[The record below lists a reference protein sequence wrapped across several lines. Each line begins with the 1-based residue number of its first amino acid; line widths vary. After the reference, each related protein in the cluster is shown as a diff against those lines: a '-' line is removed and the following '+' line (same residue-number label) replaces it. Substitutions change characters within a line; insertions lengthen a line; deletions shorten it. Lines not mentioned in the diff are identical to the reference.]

1 MPYMA
6 KGPHSVKHFVRF
18 LTALHPYRKLL
29 VIIGLLTLANAV
41 ISLQTP
47 EIIRQIFNHL
57 DPKHSTPFALPN
69 PFGSL
74 VGAVTLI
81 FIIAVIGS
89 AVSFALS
96 YAVNLT
102 GQKFLVDT
110 RSGVYEH
117 LQTLS
122 QGFFEK
128 SQTGK
133 LVATVVHDVGSVN
146 QLITGGFV
154 TVISDVVTLV
164 GVILLIFIRDWQLAL
179 MALSVYPVYVGNFLL
194 SRSQLHETATKIS
207 ELRGVIYSDLQEKL
221 AGVQVVKSYAQERSE
236 VRQYVSLNRD
246 NLNLNINQSRL
257 GTGLWV
263 RAEFITAIGTA
274 IILAL
279 GGMRVISGA
288 MQQGDLVA
296 FLILVNVY
304 LYGPTI
310 RLIQLNDQLAR
321 AQTGLTRIFRLLD
334 TKAVVTNAVNADI
347 MPNIV
352 GEIQYQ
358 DVWFEYEPGQP
369 VLKGINLTIHPGEMI
384 AFVGGSGSG
393 KTTMINLLSRHYD
406 VSSGAI
412 IIDGYNLKDIDI
424 VSLRKQIGV
433 VLQESLLFHAS
444 IRENIRYGDAHATD
458 EDIVR
463 AATAANL
470 HHVID
475 AFPDGY
481 NTKIGEDGV
490 KLSGGEK
497 QRLAIARA
505 LLADPRIL
513 VLDEAT
519 SSLDSETEALI
530 QEALDRLM
538 EGRTS
543 FVIAHR
549 LSTIV
554 KANKIVVMEKGVV
567 AEIGSHSDLLA
578 LGGNYARLYAEQF
591 RAELETRSI

>member
-1 MPYMA
+1 M
-6 KGPHSVKHFVRF
+6 KQFSRF
-18 LTALHPYRKLL
+18 LQALQPYRKLL
-29 VIIGLLTLANAV
+29 VTIAVLTLANAI

-47 EIIRQIFNHL
+47 EVIRQIFNHL
-57 DPKHSTPFALPN
+57 DPGKSMPFALPQ
-69 PFGSL
+69 PFNTLG
-74 VGAVTLI
+74 GAVTLI

-89 AVSFALS
+89 AVSFALGYS
-96 YAVNLT
+96 VNLT
-102 GQKFLVDT
+102 GQRFLVDT

-128 SQTGK
+128 AQTGK

-154 TVISDVVTLV
+154 TVISDVVTLI
-164 GVILLIFIRDWQLAL
+164 GVIGLIFYQDWQLAL
-179 MALSVYPVYVGNFLL
+179 LALSVYPVYVGNFLL
-194 SRSQLHETATKIS
+194 SRRPLSDNATKIS
-207 ELRGVIYSDLQEKL
+207 ELRGMIFSDLQEKL

-246 NLNLNINQSRL
+246 NLNLNITQSRL

-274 IILAL
+274 IILAV
-279 GGMRVISGA
+279 GGMRVINGG
-288 MQQGDLVA
+288 MLQGDLVA

-310 RLIQLNDQLAR
+310 RLIQLNDQFAR
-321 AQTGLTRIFRLLD
+321 AQTGLNRIFKLLD
-334 TKAVVTNAVNADI
+334 TPPAVSSADGAPD
-347 MPNIV
+347 MPVINGNISF
-352 GEIQYQ
+352 E

-369 VLKGINLTIHPGEMI
+369 VLKGITLDIQPGEMI

-406 VSSGAI
+406 VTGGRI
-412 IIDGYNLKDIDI
+412 TIDGHDLRDIDLM
-424 VSLRKQIGV
+424 SLRRQIGV
-433 VLQESLLFHAS
+433 VLQESLLFHTT
-444 IRENIRYGDAHATD
+444 IRENLRYGRIGASDA
-458 EDIVR
+458 DIVA

-470 HHVID
+470 HHVIE

-481 NTKIGEDGV
+481 DTKIGEEGV

-554 KANKIVVMEKGVV
+554 KANKIVVMEKGNIV
-567 AEIGSHSDLLA
+567 ELGSHAELLEQ
-578 LGGNYARLYAEQF
+578 GGNYAKLYAEQF
-591 RAELETRSI
+591 RAELEASGVANA

>member
-1 MPYMA
+1 M
-6 KGPHSVKHFVRF
+6 KQFSRF
-18 LTALHPYRKLL
+18 LQALQPYRKLL
-29 VIIGLLTLANAV
+29 VTIAVLTLANAI

-47 EIIRQIFNHL
+47 EVIRQIFNHL
-57 DPKHSTPFALPN
+57 DPGKSMPFALPQ
-69 PFGSL
+69 PFNTLG
-74 VGAVTLI
+74 GAVTLI

-89 AVSFALS
+89 AVSFALGYS
-96 YAVNLT
+96 VNLT
-102 GQKFLVDT
+102 GQRFLVDT

-128 SQTGK
+128 AQTGK

-154 TVISDVVTLV
+154 TVISDVVTLI
-164 GVILLIFIRDWQLAL
+164 GVIGLIFYQDWQLAL
-179 MALSVYPVYVGNFLL
+179 LALSVYPIYVGNFLL
-194 SRSQLHETATKIS
+194 SRRPLSDNATKIS
-207 ELRGVIYSDLQEKL
+207 ELRGMIFSDLQEKL

-246 NLNLNINQSRL
+246 NLNLNITQSRL

-274 IILAL
+274 IILAV
-279 GGMRVISGA
+279 GGMRVINGG
-288 MQQGDLVA
+288 MLQGDLVA

-310 RLIQLNDQLAR
+310 RLIQLNDQFAR
-321 AQTGLTRIFRLLD
+321 AQTGLNRIFKLLD
-334 TKAVVTNAVNADI
+334 TPPAVSSADGAPD
-347 MPNIV
+347 MPVINGNISF
-352 GEIQYQ
+352 E

-369 VLKGINLTIHPGEMI
+369 VLKGITLDIQPGEMI

-406 VSSGAI
+406 VTGGRI
-412 IIDGYNLKDIDI
+412 TIDGHDLREIDLM
-424 VSLRKQIGV
+424 SLRRQIGV
-433 VLQESLLFHAS
+433 VLQESLLFHTT
-444 IRENIRYGDAHATD
+444 IRENLRYGRIGASDA
-458 EDIVR
+458 DIVA

-470 HHVID
+470 HHVIE

-481 NTKIGEDGV
+481 DTKIGEEGV

-554 KANKIVVMEKGVV
+554 KANKIVVMEKGNIV
-567 AEIGSHSDLLA
+567 ELGSHAELLEQ
-578 LGGNYARLYAEQF
+578 GGNYAKLYAEQF
-591 RAELETRSI
+591 RAELEASGVADA

>member
-1 MPYMA
+1 M
-6 KGPHSVKHFVRF
+6 KQFSRF
-18 LTALHPYRKLL
+18 LQALQPYRKLL
-29 VIIGLLTLANAV
+29 VTIAVLTLANAI

-47 EIIRQIFNHL
+47 EVIRQIFNHL
-57 DPKHSTPFALPN
+57 DPGKSMPFALPQ
-69 PFGSL
+69 PFNTLG
-74 VGAVTLI
+74 GAVTLI
-81 FIIAVIGS
+81 FIIAVVGS
-89 AVSFALS
+89 AVSFALGYS
-96 YAVNLT
+96 VNLT
-102 GQKFLVDT
+102 GQRFLVDT

-128 SQTGK
+128 AQTGK

-154 TVISDVVTLV
+154 TVISDVVTLI
-164 GVILLIFIRDWQLAL
+164 GVIGLIFYQDWQLAL
-179 MALSVYPVYVGNFLL
+179 LALSVYPIYVGNFLL
-194 SRSQLHETATKIS
+194 SRRPLSDNATKIS
-207 ELRGVIYSDLQEKL
+207 ELRGMIFSDLQEKL

-246 NLNLNINQSRL
+246 NLNLNITQSRL

-274 IILAL
+274 IILAV
-279 GGMRVISGA
+279 GGMRVINGG
-288 MQQGDLVA
+288 MLQGDLVA

-310 RLIQLNDQLAR
+310 RLIQLNDQFAR
-321 AQTGLTRIFRLLD
+321 AQTGLNRIFKLLD
-334 TKAVVTNAVNADI
+334 TPPAVSSADGAPD
-347 MPNIV
+347 MPVINGNISF
-352 GEIQYQ
+352 E

-369 VLKGINLTIHPGEMI
+369 VLKGITLDIQPGEMI

-406 VSSGAI
+406 VTGGRI
-412 IIDGYNLKDIDI
+412 TIDGNDLRDIDLM
-424 VSLRKQIGV
+424 SLRRQIGV
-433 VLQESLLFHAS
+433 VLQESLLFHTT
-444 IRENIRYGDAHATD
+444 IRENLRYGRIGASDA
-458 EDIVR
+458 DIVA

-470 HHVID
+470 HHVIE

-481 NTKIGEDGV
+481 DTKIGEEGV

-554 KANKIVVMEKGVV
+554 KANKIVVMEKGNIV
-567 AEIGSHSDLLA
+567 ELGSHAELLEQ
-578 LGGNYARLYAEQF
+578 GGNYAKLYAEQF
-591 RAELETRSI
+591 RAELEASGVADA

>member
-1 MPYMA
+1 M
-6 KGPHSVKHFVRF
+6 KQFSRF
-18 LTALHPYRKLL
+18 LQALQPYRKLL
-29 VIIGLLTLANAV
+29 VTIAVLTLANAI

-47 EIIRQIFNHL
+47 EVIRQIFNHL
-57 DPKHSTPFALPN
+57 DPGKSMPFALPQ
-69 PFGSL
+69 PFNTLG
-74 VGAVTLI
+74 GAVTLI

-89 AVSFALS
+89 AVSFALGYS
-96 YAVNLT
+96 VNLT
-102 GQKFLVDT
+102 GQRFLVDT

-128 SQTGK
+128 AQTGK

-154 TVISDVVTLV
+154 TVISDVVTLI
-164 GVILLIFIRDWQLAL
+164 GVIGLIFYQDWQLAL
-179 MALSVYPVYVGNFLL
+179 LALSVYPIYVGNFLL
-194 SRSQLHETATKIS
+194 SRRPLSDNATKIS
-207 ELRGVIYSDLQEKL
+207 ELRGMIFSDLQEKL

-246 NLNLNINQSRL
+246 NLNLNITQSRL

-274 IILAL
+274 IILAV
-279 GGMRVISGA
+279 GGMRVINGG
-288 MQQGDLVA
+288 MLQGDLVA

-310 RLIQLNDQLAR
+310 RLIQLNDQFAR
-321 AQTGLTRIFRLLD
+321 AQTGLNRIFKLLD
-334 TKAVVTNAVNADI
+334 TPPAVSSADGAPD
-347 MPNIV
+347 MPVINGNISF
-352 GEIQYQ
+352 E

-369 VLKGINLTIHPGEMI
+369 VLKGITLDIQPGEMI

-406 VSSGAI
+406 VTGGRI
-412 IIDGYNLKDIDI
+412 TIDGHDLREIDLM
-424 VSLRKQIGV
+424 SLRRQIGV
-433 VLQESLLFHAS
+433 VLQESLLFHTT
-444 IRENIRYGDAHATD
+444 IRENLRYGRIGASDA
-458 EDIVR
+458 DIVA

-470 HHVID
+470 HHVIE

-481 NTKIGEDGV
+481 DTKIGEEGV

-554 KANKIVVMEKGVV
+554 KANKIVVMEKGNIV
-567 AEIGSHSDLLA
+567 ELGSHAELLEQ
-578 LGGNYARLYAEQF
+578 GGNYAKLYAEQF
-591 RAELETRSI
+591 RAELEASGVTDA